1 MIDIIAGVWLGPQC
15 HSWDL
20 NVGDLK
26 VFFSRNIVLFS
37 TRDGLTLYFAK
48 TVTMQYYIVSQVRD
62 LSLQV
67 RALLKEVET
76 AGEVDVDDTGDE
88 NAEQN
93 RLVIFKNIDQLQD
106 RNAELL
112 SLVREMTAERE
123 SAEIHLVSSTVA
135 ILKI

>member
-1 MIDIIAGVWLGPQC
+1 
-15 HSWDL
+15 
-20 NVGDLK
+20 
-26 VFFSRNIVLFS
+26 
-37 TRDGLTLYFAK
+37 
-48 TVTMQYYIVSQVRD
+48 MQYYIVSQVRD